1 MHVRAY
7 KHARLM
13 EESEWRIE
21 IAAGSNSPDDVV
33 VRRVLD
39 SPVVYRRWAFEHDW
53 LLRGIST
60 RPRVEAQVIALRS
73 AAMNLVHRKALFE
86 YLRERQLNGRKR
98 RRLFQIFYG
107 SRDYS
112 NAVLAEHG
120 NYVRCC
126 SSYVCAQHL
135 SEQLM
140 HDAAVE
146 EPMQLYEQRFGEFFS
161 CLLRWRACGNR
172 GGAASGRAPGR
183 AATAAEVPG
192 GRGAPGDPRHAAR
205 AAKKNGAKFRF
216 VSPPRRP
223 NACTRSWTQRACCS
237 GHGRRHDWADDPAHP
252 RRYTWLPEV
261 RRCGRH
267 LHLKDLRCSDLR
279 SLRFLC
285 SSPRVPLPPPGP
297 YDEEGQ
303 CRSAT
308 YSMRWQRPRPTITR

>member
-98 RRLFQIFYG
+98 RRLFQLFYG

-112 NAVLAEHG
+112 NAVLAEHA
-120 NYVRCC
+120 NYVRCS
-126 SSYVCAQHL
+126 SSYVCAQYL
-135 SEQLM
+135 AEQLM
-140 HDAAVE
+140 HDAAVA
-146 EPMQLYEQRFGEFFS
+146 EPMQLYEQRFGEFFRAF
-161 CLLRWRACGNR
+161 CDGELAETEEERRVAEPLDALRPLLKFQLAEARQAILAMPLAPQKEWR
-172 GGAASGRAPGR
+172 
-183 AATAAEVPG
+183 EVQIRKPTG
-192 GRGAPGDPRHAAR
+192 E
-205 AAKKNGAKFRF
+205 
-216 VSPPRRP
+216 
-223 NACTRSWTQRACCS
+223 TQRLHALLDAE
-237 GHGRRHDWADDPAHP
+237 GMLLGARPPVRLGR
-252 RRYTWLPEV
+252 
-261 RRCGRH
+261 
-267 LHLKDLRCSDLR
+267 
-279 SLRFLC
+279 
-285 SSPRVPLPPPGP
+285 
-297 YDEEGQ
+297 
-303 CRSAT
+303 
-308 YSMRWQRPRPTITR
+308 